1 MSELTVHVC
10 VCVLQAICYF
20 FYKNIVNVFTVVW
33 YAMVT
38 GFSGTLQYD
47 DMVLCMYNLFF
58 TSLPVIF
65 FALLE
70 QDVDYEDSILAPQ
83 IYKPGQKSELLNM
96 HIFFIWVLEAVYA
109 ATVIFV
115 VPYNAMGVTKD
126 GLGDNLQMVGLTM
139 YSINIWA
146 VTLRLALE
154 TQFWTWIHFLVYGGS
169 PFFFFCGASPDPLC
183 TRLPSLFRASGG
195 FP

>member
-1 MSELTVHVC
+1 MCVC

-169 PFFFFCGASPDPLC
+169 PFFFFGTSPDPLC

>member
-1 MSELTVHVC
+1 MCVC

-70 QDVDYEDSILAPQ
+70 QDVDGFAFNVE
-83 IYKPGQKSELLNM
+83 
-96 HIFFIWVLEAVYA
+96 
-109 ATVIFV
+109 
-115 VPYNAMGVTKD
+115 
-126 GLGDNLQMVGLTM
+126 
-139 YSINIWA
+139 
-146 VTLRLALE
+146 RR
-154 TQFWTWIHFLVYGGS
+154 S
-169 PFFFFCGASPDPLC
+169 PLSMAIE
-183 TRLPSLFRASGG
+183 RLPELAQIVQVAEVQPTGIHRGAEHTIQGC
-195 FP
+195 